1 MESLNSEPLAQ
12 TNKNVPGG
20 EGALSKSDEK
30 GFNESGIPMSNILF
44 SCHLLHYPCC
54 FPSMLFLLQTTQH
67 DNHLY
72 YWELFL
78 NVISDSLPCSVGT
91 QQALVE
97 FPLRG
102 TSVPFPTAPID
113 GAQLV
118 LFQRSKSPA
127 PTSAD
132 LLSAQQRGGRTTN
145 RGMLWHKQQ
154 PRRLAAST
162 PEPSSPRQHADI
174 FSTITTFANQ
184 VKAPLWQLVLQ
195 QDPTFPFTA
204 QLHTL
209 LFQFWSSHQ

>member
-1 MESLNSEPLAQ
+1 MERTFLFFLPSQKRLSCSNYVLHLEWKALILSLLPKP
-12 TNKNVPGG
+12 TKTCPG
-20 EGALSKSDEK
+20 EK
-30 GFNESGIPMSNILF
+30 EHFQSQMKKVLMESGIPMSNILF

-184 VKAPLWQLVLQ
+184 VKAPL
-195 QDPTFPFTA
+195 
-204 QLHTL
+204 
-209 LFQFWSSHQ
+209 